1 MLKGRSWLSIRGPGR
16 ATLHQSGQLHSTGAE
31 THAGSQGVLRPIP
44 CPDQT
49 FPFRCCT
56 HMHGTPCACRPV
68 WLAGRPC
75 FMFEVVAAAVAYLDP
90 SPRIRIRAGRGGG
103 GKTEM
108 ERGRHTYATR
118 ALMIVIDARTV
129 IVFPSFPSLQEKRE
143 MRRGQVAMRP
153 NHSKWLNLREHS
165 AQSSETYD
173 ARHTHRHTFVGS
185 AEESCRDPPSS
196 TTTKFFGLRFRCPRC
211 TPALVLPTSD
221 PSSANPPCCLSLSRS
236 PPRSIYLFPS
246 LPLQLSARFPL
257 RC

>member
-1 MLKGRSWLSIRGPGR
+1 MQCCTGSISIPYQGAVLHLTQQHSLTSLAARRRYQPGPCSCSCPCSCRAMLKGRSWLSIRGPGR

-103 GKTEM
+103 GGEDRDGEGPPHLRYLGIDDCDRRTY
-108 ERGRHTYATR
+108 RHR
-118 ALMIVIDARTV
+118 
-129 IVFPSFPSLQEKRE
+129 FSL
-143 MRRGQVAMRP
+143 
-153 NHSKWLNLREHS
+153 
-165 AQSSETYD
+165 
-173 ARHTHRHTFVGS
+173 F
-185 AEESCRDPPSS
+185 
-196 TTTKFFGLRFRCPRC
+196 
-211 TPALVLPTSD
+211 
-221 PSSANPPCCLSLSRS
+221 
-236 PPRSIYLFPS
+236 S
-246 LPLQLSARFPL
+246 LPAGKEGNEARPS
-257 RC
+257 RNAPEP